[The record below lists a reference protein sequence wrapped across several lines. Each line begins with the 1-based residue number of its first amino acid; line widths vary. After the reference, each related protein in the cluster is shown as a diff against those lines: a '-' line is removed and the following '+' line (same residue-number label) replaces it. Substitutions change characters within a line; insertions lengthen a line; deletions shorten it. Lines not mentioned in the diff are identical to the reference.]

1 MNELMTNKQTMSSR
15 AIAELVESRHDK
27 VKQSIER
34 LVERGVISK
43 PPMGDGAKSA
53 NGVVEKVYL
62 IGKRDSYVIVAQ
74 LSPEF
79 TARLVDRWQELEE
92 KEQQRLIQEQPQPNP
107 ALESDKYIEASK
119 VMKAAKIALGG
130 FIKDKNQLVISC
142 SQVAYQAC
150 GVDIV
155 KAAGLQLIAQEQKQ
169 LLNVTEV
176 GKQLTPKYTPRE
188 VNLLLAENSYQEKA
202 QDDKGRNYWLITSKG
217 EEYGLYQDTGKQHS
231 SGAPVRQFKWYSS
244 IINELQII
252 IEELAA

>member
-1 MNELMTNKQTMSSR
+1 MNELMTNRQTMSSR
-15 AIAELVESRHDK
+15 EISELVESRHDK

-34 LVERGVISK
+34 LAERGVIAQ

-107 ALESDKYIEASK
+107 VLESDKYIEAAK
-119 VMKAAKIALGG
+119 VMKATRLALGG
-130 FIKDKNQLVISC
+130 FIKDSNQLAISC

-169 LLNVTEV
+169 LLTVTEV
-176 GKQLTPKYTPRE
+176 GQQLRPKYTPRE
-188 VNLLLAENSYQEKA
+188 VNLLLAENGYQEKA
-202 QDDKGRNYWLITSKG
+202 QDDKGRNYWLITVKG
-217 EEYGLYQDTGKQHS
+217 EKYGLYQDTGKQHS
-231 SGAPVRQFKWYSS
+231 SGAPVRQFKWYSTIIDELQS
-244 IINELQII
+244 IIDEV
-252 IEELAA
+252 AA